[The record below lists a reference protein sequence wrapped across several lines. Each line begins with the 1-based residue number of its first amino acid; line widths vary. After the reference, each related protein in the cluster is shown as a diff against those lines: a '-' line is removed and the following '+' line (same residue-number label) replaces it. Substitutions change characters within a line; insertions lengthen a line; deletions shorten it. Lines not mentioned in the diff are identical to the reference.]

1 MSDTLHCY
9 RCGYSLA
16 SLSLP
21 LARLDECT
29 QCRAELHVCRMCRH
43 YDKSVV
49 RACTEDDAPEIRDKV
64 RANFCDYFKPSPDA
78 GDSAEWQREQ
88 RARAQL
94 GALFGEDG
102 VAAGDSAA
110 AAPAAEQ
117 ADADEQ
123 ADAEARRHAE
133 ALFRK

>member
-21 LARLDECT
+21 LARLDECP

-43 YDKSVV
+43 YDSSVA
-49 RACTEDDAPEIRDKV
+49 RACTEDDAPEIRDKAH
-64 RANFCDYFKPSPDA
+64 ANFCDYFKPSPDA
-78 GDSAEWQREQ
+78 GDSAEWRREQ
-88 RARAQL
+88 QARAQL
-94 GALFGEDG
+94 DALFGEDG
-102 VAAGDSAA
+102 VAAGGGAA
-110 AAPAAEQ
+110 AAPADDQ
-117 ADADEQ
+117 T
-123 ADAEARRHAE
+123 DAEARRAAE